1 MKTDDISQIIAI
13 VAGMNVSIDEAI
25 VMVAAA
31 NNYGRPSNVIWGTPW
46 GRKSKEAVQF
56 GAL

>member
-1 MKTDDISQIIAI
+1 MKTDDISQIVAI

-31 NNYGRPSNVIWGTPW
+31 NNYGRPSNVIYG
-46 GRKSKEAVQF
+46 VQF
-56 GAL
+56 GKPKGETFGAL